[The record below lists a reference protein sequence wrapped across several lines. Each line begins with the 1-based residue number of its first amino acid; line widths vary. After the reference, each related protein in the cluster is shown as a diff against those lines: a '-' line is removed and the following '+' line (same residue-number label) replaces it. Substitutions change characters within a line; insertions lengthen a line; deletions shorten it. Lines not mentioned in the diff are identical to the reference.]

1 MDWNIDLT
9 GKDSLYKQIVERIEN
24 GVLNGSLTPGS
35 PLDSMN
41 ELAAKL
47 SISKETVKKAYGV
60 LVGKGII
67 IPKHGKG
74 FFIADPVSRT
84 QRRVLVL
91 FDKISIYKQVL
102 FNAFSAELGPNS
114 EIGILCHNQSVDLL
128 EHYLDINLDRFD
140 WYVVTPHFPLDEATQ
155 KRVVAQLRR
164 IPNRKLILLDR
175 LQPGMRGH
183 FGAVYQDF
191 ENDIYEGLTEIWS
204 EGSPSRMLRV
214 ITLPTSLYG
223 ATIRRGIE
231 RFCADNNRPVE
242 FLTAAPDDIQS
253 GDTFL
258 VLNSQLDAGLV
269 DLARK
274 IGQSGLSLG
283 QDVRIISYNE
293 YEMNELI
300 LGGLTTVSADF
311 PEMGRLAAGMI
322 LSREPAQLHCPFRL
336 TRRSTF

>member
-1 MDWNIDLT
+1 MDWQIDLT
-9 GKDSLYKQIVERIEN
+9 GDVPIYKQIVSSIEI
-24 GVLNGSLTPGS
+24 GALNGSLQPRTQLP
-35 PLDSMN
+35 SMN
-41 ELAAKL
+41 VLAADL
-47 SISKETVKKAYGV
+47 GISKETVKKAYGV

-67 IPKHGKG
+67 VPMHGKG
-74 FFIADPVSRT
+74 FFVADPMSRT

-91 FDKISIYKQVL
+91 FDKFSVYKQVL
-102 FNAFSAELGPNS
+102 FNAFAAELGPSS

-128 EHYLDINLDRFD
+128 EHYLDVNLDRFD
-140 WYVVTPHFPLDEATQ
+140 WYVVTPHFPLDPETQ
-155 KRVVAQLRR
+155 KRVIKQLRR

-175 LQPGMRGH
+175 LQPGMSGH
-183 FGAVYQDF
+183 FGTVYQDF
-191 ENDIYEGLTEIWS
+191 ENDIYDGLTQIWS
-204 EGSPSRMLRV
+204 EESPSRMLRV

-231 RFCADNNRPVE
+231 RFCADRQRPVE
-242 FLTAAPDDIQS
+242 FLTAAPDDIRQR
-253 GDTFL
+253 DTFL

-269 DLARK
+269 DLARNIRK
-274 IGQSGLSLG
+274 SGLTIG

-322 LSREPAQLHCPFRL
+322 LSRQPAQIHCPFRL